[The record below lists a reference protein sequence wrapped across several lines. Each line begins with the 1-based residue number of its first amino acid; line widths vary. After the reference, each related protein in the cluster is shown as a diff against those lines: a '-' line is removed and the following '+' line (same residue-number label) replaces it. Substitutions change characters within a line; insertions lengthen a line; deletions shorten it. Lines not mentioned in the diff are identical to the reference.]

1 MTEDKPKKKAGVMG
15 RPKGATKEKKGAMIW
30 VQSEFVDTIK
40 AMLETLRQQHQ
51 KQAAS

>member
-1 MTEDKPKKKAGVMG
+1 MTEEKPKKKAGVMG

-40 AMLETLRQQHQ
+40 AMLETLRQQQ

>member
-1 MTEDKPKKKAGVMG
+1 MTEEKVKKVMG

-51 KQAAS
+51 KQVTS